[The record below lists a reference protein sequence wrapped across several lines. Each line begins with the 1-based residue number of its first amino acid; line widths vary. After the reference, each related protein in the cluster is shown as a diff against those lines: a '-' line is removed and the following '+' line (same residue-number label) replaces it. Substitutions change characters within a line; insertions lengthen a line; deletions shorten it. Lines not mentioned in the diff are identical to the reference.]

1 METSKPYKLIL
12 YKKKNCA
19 PCMNVGLI
27 LDPLL
32 EAHPQYR
39 PLITVLQKEHHT
51 ELVKEYNLN
60 MNPTLIILDK
70 DMNEISRKVGQ
81 KSLTHEF
88 FWKALFLI
96 HRNRTN

>member
-12 YKKKNCA
+12 FKKENCA

-27 LDPLL
+27 LNPIL
-32 EAHPQYR
+32 EANPKYR

-51 ELVKEYNLN
+51 QLVKEYNLN
-60 MNPTLIILDK
+60 MYPTLIILDR

-88 FWKALFLI
+88 FWKALFII
-96 HRNRTN
+96 HRNRTS

>member
-12 YKKKNCA
+12 FKKENCA

-27 LDPLL
+27 LNPIL
-32 EAHPQYR
+32 EANPKYR
-39 PLITVLQKEHHT
+39 SLITVLQKEHHT
-51 ELVKEYNLN
+51 QLVKEYNLN
-60 MNPTLIILDK
+60 MYPTLIILDR

-88 FWKALFLI
+88 FWKALFII
-96 HRNRTN
+96 HKNRTT